1 MSSAEKYK
9 LSEIVDVI
17 SLKDIQNKFAKMVG
31 FSTVTVESTGDP
43 IVTPSNFTDFC
54 SLIRSTEEGN
64 RRCIKCDSI
73 AGTIAMESGKPVIY
87 NCHAG
92 LIDVAAPIIVND
104 SYLGCMLCGQVLIN
118 DNRGKNFIDTQRLS
132 LELNIE
138 ESSLIEALKDVPVIE
153 YEKVKDASEFLF
165 LFSNLI
171 AKMGIVNITQSEL
184 MEEIK
189 EKMKL
194 EGLLK
199 SIELKALQSQVN
211 PHFLFNTLN
220 IIARMALI
228 EDAPT
233 TEELIYAL
241 SDILRYSLKNAD
253 KMVDI
258 NTEISNTDKYLYL
271 QKIRKGDRIKFDIDI
286 SPEILPYSI
295 PVMTLQ
301 PLIENSILHGFKN
314 ISQDGVMKISGF
326 ILDEKTIIIKI
337 FDNGAGMDNNTLN
350 RLLDESKRET
360 VGLGVNNVH
369 SRIKNVFGDEYGLA
383 IESELNKG
391 TCVTVKMPAIKLSEG
406 GIS

>member
-1 MSSAEKYK
+1 
-9 LSEIVDVI
+9 
-17 SLKDIQNKFAKMVG
+17 
-31 FSTVTVESTGDP
+31 
-43 IVTPSNFTDFC
+43 
-54 SLIRSTEEGN
+54 
-64 RRCIKCDSI
+64 
-73 AGTIAMESGKPVIY
+73 
-87 NCHAG
+87 
-92 LIDVAAPIIVND
+92 
-104 SYLGCMLCGQVLIN
+104 
-118 DNRGKNFIDTQRLS
+118 
-132 LELNIE
+132 
-138 ESSLIEALKDVPVIE
+138 
-153 YEKVKDASEFLF
+153 
-165 LFSNLI
+165 
-171 AKMGIVNITQSEL
+171 
-184 MEEIK
+184 
-189 EKMKL
+189 
-194 EGLLK
+194 
-199 SIELKALQSQVN
+199 
-211 PHFLFNTLN
+211 
-220 IIARMALI
+220 MALI

-326 ILDEKTIIIKI
+326 RLDEKTIIIKI
-337 FDNGAGMDNNTLN
+337 FDNGAGMDNDTLN